1 MRHRFTYLNINSAAI
16 FSQALL
22 LDDETIAHAAALA
35 AQMAAEDGV
44 EGACQAFYKHL
55 PVENMICDVSLFR
68 GEYRLA
74 QVHDLRNCLLILF
87 LFFTNVY
94 SWCSQRVPVNTVPL
108 MFYQ

>member
-1 MRHRFTYLNINSAAI
+1 MQIHSLFFSYFISRFSL
-16 FSQALL
+16 SQALL

-74 QVHDLRNCLLILF
+74 QVNDSRDFCVTIPMHI
-87 LFFTNVY
+87 
-94 SWCSQRVPVNTVPL
+94 PV
-108 MFYQ
+108 

>member
-1 MRHRFTYLNINSAAI
+1 M
-16 FSQALL
+16 FSLHEHYQALL

-35 AQMAAEDGV
+35 AQMATEDGV

-74 QVHDLRNCLLILF
+74 QVN
-87 LFFTNVY
+87 
-94 SWCSQRVPVNTVPL
+94 
-108 MFYQ
+108 